1 MPKKFKM
8 YINFTFIESDNYE
21 EEPASKELADVN
33 KTIPTLEHVS
43 SSINVLR
50 TFVKI
55 S

>member
-1 MPKKFKM
+1 MM

-21 EEPASKELADVN
+21 EEPASEELADVN
-33 KTIPTLEHVS
+33 KSIPTMEQVS

-50 TFVKI
+50 TFVEI